1 MEVAKY
7 KTVTVLPL
15 DHDYA
20 DPVFNWTEDGD
31 GGYLG
36 VTATFTCNRNGEHTS
51 TVTAELSH
59 EYFAATC
66 ERGAYTLYTATL
78 IFGGEP
84 YSDTRT
90 VEDPN
95 NPATGHDYPDP
106 NEGDDVEGVS
116 IAYRYDEDTG
126 AIVGATL
133 TLTCQ
138 NCGETVSYEADEIEL
153 QSPEPDLCNG
163 ETVEYYVF
171 WSDLEH
177 EEYTEATLSP
187 LGHDYSS
194 YEFEW
199 YEDGEGGYAANL
211 ILTCSRNPDH
221 TETVAATVTKTVTET
236 PGGSNVQEVM
246 YHAVAEY
253 GGETYEDDHPE

>member
-1 MEVAKY
+1 MGA
-7 KTVTVLPL
+7 
-15 DHDYA
+15 
-20 DPVFNWTEDGD
+20 
-31 GGYLG
+31 
-36 VTATFTCNRNGEHTS
+36 TATFTCNRNGEHES
-51 TVTAELSH
+51 VSAAELSH

-66 ERGAYTLYTATL
+66 ETDAYTLYTATV
-78 IFGGEP
+78 IFGGVP

-90 VEDPN
+90 VVDSE

-106 NEGDDVEGVS
+106 GNGTDVEGIS
-116 IAYRYDEDTG
+116 IAYRYDDTG
-126 AIVGATL
+126 AIVGATM

-138 NCGETVSYEADEIEL
+138 NCGETQSYEADEIEL
-153 QSPEPDLCNG
+153 QTPEPDLCNG

-171 WSDLEH
+171 WSEFEH
-177 EEYTEATLSP
+177 EEYKTVTLSP

-199 YEDGEGGYAANL
+199 TEDGDGYTANL

-221 TETVAATVTKTVTET
+221 IETVEATVTKTVTET
-236 PGGSNVQEVM
+236 PGASNVQEVT

-253 GGETYEDDHPE
+253 GGETYEDDHIV